1 MAVAAF
7 DSYRGS
13 ERARFV
19 NRILLPNGSVEV
31 VSRSEAMQ
39 CERWAKTLDAETK
52 DRRYY
57 ELVEDTIHEEFD
69 YRYFIVRDQ
78 TGEICAIQPF
88 FVLDLDLLTG
98 ATPLFGRAMD
108 FIRRLWPGFMR
119 ARTLMVGCAAG
130 EGHLDGK
137 DEFAQRCSA
146 RLLASALVTEARKL
160 KTRLVVLKEFPA
172 KYRPALE
179 CFVDNDFT
187 RIPSLPNVMLNI
199 DYSSFEEYM
208 QRALGGNTRRKLR
221 LKLRAAEHG
230 PPIEM
235 SVVDDIS
242 PMIDEIYPLYLQ
254 VYHRS
259 SLHFEKLTKEYFC
272 GLGSR
277 LGDKNRFFVWRQNGK
292 IVSFGCCLLQGDM
305 IHAEYLGLDYTVALD
320 LHLYHYTFRDLICW
334 GIANGYKWFHSSAL
348 NYDPKFH
355 LRYQLDPIDLYV
367 RHTSPVCNAA
377 LRRILPWLE
386 PTRYD
391 ETLKKFANYNEL
403 WAPSGGR
410 KNSWT
415 ATAFPALSQGKRAVA
430 SAFAKLQAKVSSAAG
445 SISASPKSRW
455 SGLVAS
461 FCAIALSTAALLI
474 VGPYFDKPHLIFACI
489 LPILFVA
496 ARRLCW
502 RSTLRAS
509 PPGQPMGAEK
519 PVPGIRGP
527 RWRSELLL
535 LGAYVALLLALASL
549 SPQQRLNVH
558 LHFRHGTALHSKSL

>member
-1 MAVAAF
+1 MPCRTAAWRSF
-7 DSYRGS
+7 REARRCNTRRWANTLGS
-13 ERARFV
+13 EA
-19 NRILLPNGSVEV
+19 
-31 VSRSEAMQ
+31 
-39 CERWAKTLDAETK
+39 K

-98 ATPLFGRAMD
+98 AKPLFGRLTD

-137 DEFAQRCSA
+137 DEFAQRYSA
-146 RLLASALVTEARKL
+146 RLLASALVQEARKL
-160 KTRLVVLKEFPA
+160 KARLVVLKEFPA

-179 CFVDNDFT
+179 CFVDEDFT

-208 QRALGGNTRRKLR
+208 QRALSGNTRKKLR
-221 LKLRAAEHG
+221 LKLKAADQA

-235 SVVDDIS
+235 SVVDDIT

-259 SLHFEKLTKEYFC
+259 NLHFEKLTKAYFC
-272 GLGSR
+272 GLGR
-277 LGDKNRFFVWRQNGK
+277 RFGDKNRFFVWRQSGK
-292 IVSFGCCLLQGDM
+292 IVAFGSCLLQGDM
-305 IHAEYLGLDYTVALD
+305 IHAEYLGLDYTVALE
-320 LHLYHYTFRDLICW
+320 LHLYHYTFRDLISW

-355 LRYQLDPIDLYV
+355 LRYRLDPIDLYV
-367 RHTSPVCNAA
+367 RHTSTVFNAIF
-377 LRRILPWLE
+377 RRILPWIE

-391 ETLKKFANYNEL
+391 KTLKMFANYDEL
-403 WAPSGGR
+403 WAPGARRQSP
-410 KNSWT
+410 WI
-415 ATAFPALSQGKRAVA
+415 ATALAALSQGKRAVA
-430 SAFAKLQAKVSSAAG
+430 SAFATLRAEISSAVG
-445 SISASPKSRW
+445 SMSASLESSW
-455 SGLVAS
+455 TDLVAS
-461 FCAIALSTAALLI
+461 FCAVAVSTLALLE
-474 VGPYFDKPHLIFACI
+474 VDRFFDKPHLIFAYI

-496 ARRLCW
+496 AKFGRVSALSAVVVSSICAAFFFIAPKFSLYIG
-502 RSTLRAS
+502 STKDLVEWLTFCAIALLMS
-509 PPGQPMGAEK
+509 QFVGK
-519 PVPGIRGP
+519 
-527 RWRSELLL
+527 RSER
-535 LGAYVALLLALASL
+535 GHVRSKVI
-549 SPQQRLNVH
+549 SDRLVSNTVGQ
-558 LHFRHGTALHSKSL
+558 FRE